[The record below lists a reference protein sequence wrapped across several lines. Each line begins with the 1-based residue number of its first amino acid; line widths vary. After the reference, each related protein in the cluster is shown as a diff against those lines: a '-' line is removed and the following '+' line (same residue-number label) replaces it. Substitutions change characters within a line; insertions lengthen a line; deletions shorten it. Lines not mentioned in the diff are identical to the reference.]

1 MSESLCVCI
10 GCSRH
15 VREGASSCPFCG
27 ASMRGE
33 RDASWRR
40 VGAGVLLAMAASAT
54 LHACYGA
61 PSPCPATACDYDRD
75 AQVDGGDASSDASS
89 DATGDR

>member
-1 MSESLCVCI
+1 MSESLIMCS

-15 VREGASSCPFCG
+15 VREGAASCPFCG
-27 ASMRGE
+27 AST

-61 PSPCPATACDYDRD
+61 PTPCPETACDYDRD
-75 AQVDGGDASSDASS
+75 AQVDGGGDASS

>member
-1 MSESLCVCI
+1 MSDSLSVCT

-15 VREGASSCPFCG
+15 VREGATSCPFCG
-27 ASMRGE
+27 TSM

-61 PSPCPATACDYDRD
+61 PAPCPSGVCDYDRD
-75 AQVDGGDASSDASS
+75 AQVDGGDAASDTAS
-89 DATGDR
+89 DTTGDR